1 MFHINFGNIEKFFAE
16 SRGAEKEPA
25 VRASHLLNEYSP
37 DNLGLWSE
45 NQFDEREIILVI
57 TVAAKTG
64 HGFTK
69 LLLF

>member
-1 MFHINFGNIEKFFAE
+1 MFHVNFGNTEKFFAE
-16 SRGAEKEPA
+16 SRGAEKESA
-25 VRASHLLNEYSP
+25 LRANHLLDEYSP

-64 HGFTK
+64 HGF
-69 LLLF
+69 